1 MSNGQTGIPATIR
14 DVAKEVGCSIATV
27 SSVLNGRG
35 RISDATKEKVREAC
49 KKLGYFPNA
58 AGRNLR
64 NRTTENIGI
73 LFYPSCA
80 RIFSNIFYSEMM
92 AGLEEELTKANYN
105 LLLAGYDISTNS
117 SDLPKFIR
125 EGSVDGVIMLG
136 GCPDEFKQQLAD
148 VPLPFLLLDTN
159 LEGMPVDSI
168 ITDGFQAE
176 LMAVDYLVKQG
187 HRRIV
192 MFRHRHENYNEEE
205 RGKGFLAGAKRHGL
219 ENEADV
225 IRVATNDEAVEK
237 IKELMKDETP
247 VTAITAVNDDM
258 AVDIMHRLQLDGI
271 NVPDDISIIGF
282 DDIKLARDAIPPL
295 TTIAIDKKRIGKE
308 GAETI
313 LSRIKDPGQ
322 PTRKIMIPTSLV
334 VRESVKSL

>member
-1 MSNGQTGIPATIR
+1 MINKTEGPVTIR
-14 DVAKEVGCSIATV
+14 DVARESGCSIATV

-35 RISDATKEKVREAC
+35 RISDATRKKVREVC

-64 NRTTENIGI
+64 NRTTETIGI

-80 RIFSNIFYSEMM
+80 KIFSNIFYSEVM
-92 AGLEEELTKANYN
+92 AGLEEALTEAKYN

-117 SDLPKFIR
+117 EDLPKFIR
-125 EGSVDGVIMLG
+125 EGSVDGVIMMG
-136 GCPDEFKQQLAD
+136 GCPDEFKLKLAN

-159 LEGMPVDSI
+159 YECAPVDSI

-176 LMAVDYLVKQG
+176 LEAFNFLVEKG

-192 MFRHRHENYNEEE
+192 MFRHDNENYNENRRSE
-205 RGKGFLAGAKRHGL
+205 GFLAGARCHGL
-219 ENEADV
+219 ELETEV
-225 IRVATNDEAVEK
+225 IRVNTNDEAVKK
-237 IKELMKDETP
+237 IKELLQEKPP
-247 VTAITAVNDDM
+247 VTAMTAVNDDM

-282 DDIKLARDAIPPL
+282 DDIKLARDSIPPL
-295 TTIAIDKKRIGKE
+295 TTIAVDKRRIGRE
-308 GAETI
+308 GAKAI
-313 LSRIKDPGQ
+313 LNRIKEPGQ
-322 PTRKIMIPTSLV
+322 PTHKVIIPTKLV
-334 VRESVKSL
+334 KRESVKSI